1 MAGIYI
7 HIPFCKQKCTYCDF
21 TSYPKRLNDAEAY
34 IACLYKEIKLRSIEL
49 KEKSF
54 DTIYFGGGTPSI
66 IKPEYIAGAIK
77 QIQNCYSL
85 GDNLEITLELN
96 PGTVD
101 EEKIEIYKKSGVN
114 RFSIGLQ
121 SGQNYH
127 LQRLNRIHNSEDF
140 LNVCKLLKGE
150 NISCDILIGL
160 QNQTEKEIKDTIDLA
175 IEGKVSHIS
184 MYALKPEEGTP
195 IFSNYLN
202 GDLPS
207 NDDVAEFYE
216 TAIKYL
222 EEKGFKRYEVSNFC
236 KDNKYSKHNLNY
248 WKRGEYIGFGISACS
263 FIDNKRFTNTRDF
276 DDYFKCIISNRY
288 PVVDSEEIT
297 ENEAEFEYIMLG
309 LRTIFG
315 IDLKKFNDIFK
326 TDFSEKY
333 KNIIKKQANYL
344 EISENCIKIKPEYLF
359 VQNNI
364 IIEFLK

>member
-21 TSYPKRLNDAEAY
+21 TSYPKRLNEAEAY
-34 IACLYKEIKLRSIEL
+34 IACLYKEIKLRSNEL
-49 KEKSF
+49 KQKSF

-77 QIQNCYSL
+77 QLKNMYNIDVNS
-85 GDNLEITLELN
+85 EITLELN

-101 EEKIEIYKKSGVN
+101 KEKIDIYKNCGIN

-127 LQRLNRIHNSEDF
+127 LQRLNRIHNTQDF
-140 LNVCKLLKGE
+140 INVCNLLKGE

-160 QNQTEKEIKDTIDLA
+160 QDQTQEEINDTIDLA
-175 IEGKVSHIS
+175 IKGNVSHIS

-207 NDDVAEFYE
+207 NDEVADFYE
-216 TAIKYL
+216 TAVKYL
-222 EEKGFKRYEVSNFC
+222 DDKGFKRYEVSNFC

-248 WKRGEYIGFGISACS
+248 WKRGEYIGFGIAACS
-263 FIDNKRFTNTRDF
+263 FIDKKRFTNTRDF
-276 DDYFKCIISNRY
+276 DDYLKCIISNRF
-288 PVVDSEEIT
+288 PVVDNEEVT
-297 ENEAEFEYIMLG
+297 EDEAEFEYIMLA
-309 LRTIFG
+309 LRTSFG
-315 IDLKKFNDIFK
+315 IVLKEFESIFK
-326 TDFSEKY
+326 TDFLKKY
-333 KNIIKKQANYL
+333 ENIIKKQANYL
-344 EISENCIKIKPEYLF
+344 EISENRVIIKPEYLF
-359 VQNNI
+359 IQNNI